1 MINGFEDF
9 QKLGKENMDQAMKSF
24 GSFNKGFQALATE
37 MADYSKK
44 SLEDGASTFEKLMSA
59 KSLDKAFEIQTDYVK
74 NSYEGFVA
82 QATKVGELYADLA
95 KDAYKPFEGMVAKAG
110 K

>member
-9 QKLGKENMDQAMKSF
+9 QKLGKENMDVAMKNF
-24 GSFNKGFQALATE
+24 GSFNKDMQSLVAD

-44 SLEDGASTFEKLMSA
+44 SFEDSAATFEKMAAA
-59 KSLDKAFEIQTDYVK
+59 KSIDKATEIQSDFVK
-74 NSYEGFVA
+74 SSYEGFVA
-82 QATKVGELYADLA
+82 QATKVSEMYAGMA
-95 KDAYKPFEGMVAKAG
+95 KDAYKPFEGLVAKVS

>member
-1 MINGFEDF
+1 MINGFEDM
-9 QKLGKENMDQAMKSF
+9 QKLGKENLDQAMQNF
-24 GSFNKGFQALATE
+24 GSYSKGFQALATE

-44 SLEDGASTFEKLMSA
+44 SFEDGTSAFEKMLAA
-59 KSLDKAFEIQTDYVK
+59 KSLDKAFEIQTDFVK
-74 NSYEGFVA
+74 SSYEGFVA
-82 QATKVGELYADLA
+82 QATKVGELYADLT